1 MNFKKFKKCS
11 SSLFFTAFCVKIRV
25 SLRVFSVFRVFS
37 GKKLVRSSRM
47 DLKRKVKIKKKSK
60 NEERLYLEESA
71 STLLPPKTQPQSAHF
86 EEGVP

>member
-25 SLRVFSVFRVFS
+25 SLRVFS

-71 STLLPPKTQPQSAHF
+71 STLLPPKTQPQSAQF

>member
-1 MNFKKFKKCS
+1 
-11 SSLFFTAFCVKIRV
+11 
-25 SLRVFSVFRVFS
+25 
-37 GKKLVRSSRM
+37 M